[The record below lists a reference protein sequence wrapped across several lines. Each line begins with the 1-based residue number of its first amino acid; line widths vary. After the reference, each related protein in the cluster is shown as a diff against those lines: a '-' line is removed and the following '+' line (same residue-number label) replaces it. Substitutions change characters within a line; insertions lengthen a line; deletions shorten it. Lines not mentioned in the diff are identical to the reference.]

1 MNQGISMLD
10 TLRDFVK
17 RIDGLGVEY
26 MISGSYA
33 MSVYGEIRTT
43 RDIDVVI
50 ELRRED
56 VLRFAEAFRDG
67 YYVSNDSIR
76 SAVSRRSMFN
86 MVSHEYGGK
95 IDCII
100 GKDTDF
106 ARESFGRRRRA
117 NIADVEV
124 WVSTKEDLILAKLNW
139 ARDTHSGMQI
149 RDIANLTD
157 SDYDAE
163 YVEGWIENLGLEGIW
178 SEVTAWK
185 TQREKTEG

>member
-1 MNQGISMLD
+1 MLE
-10 TLRDFVK
+10 TLRDFVTK
-17 RIDGLGVEY
+17 VDGLGVEY

-56 VLRFAEAFRDG
+56 VARFADAFRDE
-67 YYVSNDSIR
+67 YYVSDDSIR
-76 SAVSRRSMFN
+76 SAISRRSMFN
-86 MVSHEYGGK
+86 LISHHHGGK

-100 GKDTDF
+100 GKDTDL
-106 ARESFGRRRRA
+106 ARESFRRRIRA
-117 NIADVEV
+117 NIADIEV
-124 WVSTKEDLILAKLNW
+124 WVTTKEDLIIAKLNW

-157 SDYDAE
+157 SDYDAG
-163 YVEGWIENLGLEGIW
+163 YVERWIEGLGLEEIW
-178 SEVTAWK
+178 SEVTEWK
-185 TQREKTEG
+185 TQREKTED